1 VKPEPPASE
10 WLLIGRIVGLYG
22 WAGAVKVWP
31 ETDFPERFKQ
41 LKSALLEFP
50 DGRRQT
56 VQVLE
61 AKVQP
66 RQIWL
71 QFAEYSAKEFSRELI
86 GAQILIPAEQAKVLP
101 EGEYYMHQILGLKVQ
116 DSEGR
121 DLGPITEVLRA
132 PAHDV
137 YVTPLADIPARKEV
151 VKQIDLERGIMLVK
165 AGAYVLTEK
174 APAKSDANEQI

>member
-1 VKPEPPASE
+1 MKPESSASE

-56 VQVLE
+56 LKVI
-61 AKVQP
+61 ASKVQP
-66 RQIWL
+66 RQILL
-71 QFAEYSAKEFSRELI
+71 QFAEYSAKEASRELM
-86 GAQILIPAEQAKVLP
+86 GAQILIPAEQAKALP
-101 EGEYYMHQILGLKVQ
+101 EGEYYLHQLLGLKVQ

-121 DLGPITEVLRA
+121 DLGLITEVLRA

-151 VKQIDLERGIMLVK
+151 VKQIDLEQGIMLVET
-165 AGAYVLTEK
+165 GGYVERTN
-174 APAKSDANEQI
+174 P

>member
-1 VKPEPPASE
+1 VKPEPSSSE

-22 WAGAVKVWP
+22 CDGAVKVWP

-56 VQVLE
+56 LKVI
-61 AKVQP
+61 ASKVQP
-66 RQIWL
+66 RQILL
-71 QFAEYSAKEFSRELI
+71 QFAEYASKEASRVLI
-86 GAQILIPAEQAKVLP
+86 GTQILIPAEQAQVLP
-101 EGEYYMHQILGLKVQ
+101 EGEYYLHQLIGLKVQ

-121 DLGPITEVLRA
+121 DLGAITEVLRA

-151 VKQIDLERGIMLVK
+151 VKQIDLAQGIMLVE

-174 APAKSDANEQI
+174 APAKSDADDEI

>member
-1 VKPEPPASE
+1 MKPESSPSE
-10 WLLIGRIVGLYG
+10 WMLIGRIVGLYG

-61 AKVQP
+61 ARVQP
-66 RQIWL
+66 RQILL
-71 QFAEYSAKEFSRELI
+71 QFAGYAAKEASRELM
-86 GAQILIPAEQAKVLP
+86 GAQILIPAEQATALP
-101 EGEYYMHQILGLKVQ
+101 EGEYYLHQILGLKVQ

-151 VKQIDLERGIMLVK
+151 VKQIDLGRGIMLVE

-174 APAKSDANEQI
+174 APAKSDVDDKI